1 MTKRKISAKFS
12 DGYVNT
18 RTTNNPN
25 LAFGYRIWSTDPAEQ
40 ADLERF
46 VRSEREGFRADRA
59 ACEEFVAKRLDQCRA
74 KGRQHC
80 RGEVVPV
87 VEG

>member
-1 MTKRKISAKFS
+1 MKRKISATFS

-25 LAFGYRIWSTDPAEQ
+25 LAFGYRVWSTDPEEQ
-40 ADLERF
+40 ARLERF
-46 VRSEREGFRADRA
+46 VRSSREGFRADRA
-59 ACEEFVAKRLDQCRA
+59 SCEDFVAKSLAYHDARGD
-74 KGRQHC
+74 KHF